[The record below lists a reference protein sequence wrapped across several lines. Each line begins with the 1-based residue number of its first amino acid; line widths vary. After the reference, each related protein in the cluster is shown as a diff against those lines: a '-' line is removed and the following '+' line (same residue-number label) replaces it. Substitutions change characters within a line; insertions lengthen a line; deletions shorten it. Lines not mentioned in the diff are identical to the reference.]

1 MPWLQRGIKWQIQRR
16 NFCRYKRCK
25 YSGDARS
32 ERAIKVHGKSC
43 EKGEDYALNANAT
56 FGPDAANS
64 HSLYLPLS
72 LSLSRSLA
80 FLLALVAKL
89 VREFAHLCQLKRAL
103 TVMLRGAHTRVH
115 STCHSYDKHV

>member
-1 MPWLQRGIKWQIQRR
+1 MSTCQRLHWFWIQWLQRGIKWQIQRR

-25 YSGDARS
+25 CSGDACS

-64 HSLYLPLS
+64 HLLS
-72 LSLSRSLA
+72 LSLYLSLA
-80 FLLALVAKL
+80 FLLALVANL
-89 VREFAHLCQLKRAL
+89 VREFAHLCQLKRA
-103 TVMLRGAHTRVH
+103 H
-115 STCHSYDKHV
+115 